1 LAWEKCSHAV
11 ISLKFDNVAQ
21 ETIVIIRSGSI
32 HHVRAK
38 WCVVG
43 VKLGTEEAQTLPLS
57 NEAYGGDP
65 ILEEIDG
72 GT

>member
-1 LAWEKCSHAV
+1 MAWEKCSHAV

-43 VKLGTEEAQTLPLS
+43 VGTEEAHTLPLS
-57 NEAYGGDP
+57 NDAYGGDP
-65 ILEEIDG
+65 LSEEIDG
-72 GT
+72 VT

>member
-1 LAWEKCSHAV
+1 MAWEKCSHAV

-21 ETIVIIRSGSI
+21 ETIVIIRNGSI

-38 WCVVG
+38 WCAVG
-43 VKLGTEEAQTLPLS
+43 VELGTEEAHTLPLS
-57 NEAYGGDP
+57 NDAYGGDP
-65 ILEEIDG
+65 ISEENYG